1 MLKNR
6 LKGFIDKSNES
17 PDVVIFLSLFAI
29 GFMVQIGGR
38 LLFSVPAIIVSLI
51 LIFLL
56 IGYAWV
62 VKAMAY
68 AKLSHEK
75 ASDNFYYLGFLFTVV
90 TLSIA
95 LYKFGTT
102 EASDGDLLKNVISD
116 LGVGLSTTIVG
127 LFLRMLFVLMRHT
140 PEEIE
145 DRVIQH
151 LQERAHD
158 IEKKMLTTM
167 NVLDKLDV
175 RTNQILIETGLV
187 IERSVS
193 IFPELVDKVHGSVL
207 EEIDGLTKSY
217 AESLRSQIDHT
228 KLLVSSSSEL
238 SKASNAVVEN
248 LNSISFPS
256 DLLIEKV
263 EQSASVLSKSA
274 ESIENTFQEILGG
287 YKDVHVKII
296 SNLEEVKVPYNIDE
310 KFFEPAVINLNTN
323 IDEFGNSLKEIVK
336 KIDSELIPINQ
347 QVHGLAGQV
356 TQLQSQLSNL
366 NKNDF
371 EKD

>member
-17 PDVVIFLSLFAI
+17 PDVVIFLSLFVI

-51 LIFLL
+51 LILLL

-187 IERSVS
+187 IEKSVS

-207 EEIDGLTKSY
+207 EEVDGLTKSY

-238 SKASNAVVEN
+238 SQASNAVVEN

-287 YKDVHVKII
+287 YKDVHAKII